1 MCFLEKDLELLFEE
15 FLKSPDKNIFSLELK
30 IEKEKLFFSSPT
42 FKVFFSIDFSYTENK
57 QKFSPIFHFP
67 TIFNQVLEFCET
79 KNPTLVEVVSLV
91 VLIDFNKRLQNCG
104 MRRR

>member
-1 MCFLEKDLELLFEE
+1 MYCLEKELEILFKE

-30 IEKEKLFFSSPT
+30 IEKEKLIFSSQT
-42 FKVFFSIDFSYTENK
+42 FQVFFSIGFSYTENK

-67 TIFNQVLEFCET
+67 TILNQVLEFCET

-91 VLIDFNKRLQNCG
+91 VFLILTKDYKNVE
-104 MRRR
+104 